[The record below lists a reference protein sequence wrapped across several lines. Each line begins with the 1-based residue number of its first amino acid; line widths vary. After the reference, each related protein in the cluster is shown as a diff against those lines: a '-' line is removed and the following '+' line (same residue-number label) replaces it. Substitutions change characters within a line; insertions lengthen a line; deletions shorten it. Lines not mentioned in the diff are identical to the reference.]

1 MLKRLFTI
9 SFFALTLIILSGN
22 VKAQSIYFC
31 EDVDKDGYAVRESD
45 VFNISRDGGYLDVLV
60 RLPYT
65 LGCRSV
71 SYEIYR
77 NGDYDNTIYQDTER
91 DWVWFYKQITFYKAG
106 NYSIDVYDS
115 YGTRLVTGYV
125 KIKYY

>member
-1 MLKRLFTI
+1 MLKKLFTF
-9 SFFALTLIILSGN
+9 SLLALTLMILTST

-31 EDVDKDGYAVRESD
+31 EDVDRDGYAIHSSD
-45 VFNISRDGGYLDVLV
+45 VFNISRDGGYFNVLV
-60 RLPYT
+60 RLPYAV
-65 LGCRSV
+65 GCRSV

-91 DWVWFYKQITFYKAG
+91 DWVWFYKQITFYKPG

-115 YGTRLVTGYV
+115 YGSRLVTGYV
-125 KIKYY
+125 KVQYY

>member
-1 MLKRLFTI
+1 MLKKLFTF
-9 SFFALTLIILSGN
+9 SLLALTLMLLSGT
-22 VKAQSIYFC
+22 VKAQTIYFC
-31 EDVDKDGYAVRESD
+31 EDVDRDGYPIRDSD
-45 VFNISRDGGYLDVLV
+45 VFNIGRDGGYFNVLI

-65 LGCRSV
+65 VRCRSV

-77 NGDYDNTIYQDTER
+77 NGEYDNTIYQDTES

-106 NYSIDVYDS
+106 RYTIDVYDS

-125 KIKYY
+125 KVQFY

>member
-1 MLKRLFTI
+1 MLKKLFTL
-9 SFFALTLIILSGN
+9 SLMALTLMILSST
-22 VKAQSIYFC
+22 VRAQTIYFC
-31 EDVDKDGYAVRESD
+31 EDVDRDGYAIHASD
-45 VFNISRDGGYLDVLV
+45 VFNISRDGGYLKVLV

-91 DWVWFYKQITFYKAG
+91 DWVWFYKEITFYKAG
-106 NYSIDVYDS
+106 NFSIDVYDS

-125 KIKYY
+125 KIQFY